1 MAVNTQGVKL
11 DEISGDYGMTFTKF
25 IGSEHVFVNE
35 GKKSG
40 RMQTAF
46 VSLKDKKVI
55 TNANEIPAQI
65 RDSLKPV
72 PRRYPYAHASVTCN
86 NLSVSLKD
94 GISMIE
100 GGKAKQD
107 GSFKFWVSLFRHRR
121 APLVYRKHR
130 WTPKACCY
138 SPEAGICASADKL
151 GEIHVWDSKTGKQ
164 KIVFKPVN
172 DKFYHVQWM
181 DDESGI
187 YCGTRPNHGQN
198 YRANH
203 FGKITTAF
211 SFEKWQFVPSEGEDS
226 LYDEHPERRDAL
238 TGNTY
243 RLDAIGSRDVG
254 LNTSGGQSIRV
265 FDAARKRYGDKMAN
279 SWGNPTTFTFLQLD
293 DQGRLPFIVGTE
305 RGAVLQFSVER
316 ESGKDRIK
324 LQRSF
329 VSHEAQ
335 INSLAVSP
343 SKRLLASSSLDGT
356 VRIWSLSPPRTLADV
371 DFITDGTRI
380 VSVDDGGSS
389 DQAGVWEGD
398 AVREFGDGSYYER
411 IQKIQR
417 GEYQPGDT
425 VRIAVER
432 FEWID
437 KESVATMKT
446 FKIKLKAAPDI
457 ADPLLNFF
465 SAGEDRWIAWT
476 KNGFFNASAKGAG
489 HVGWHVNQGRDKA
502 AKFSRVTQFS
512 KQQYR
517 PDIVNLVAEKWQS
530 AEDLVTPHVAPEEG
544 EPDIAAALAITP
556 DTPEK
561 FEKVRPPSIKI
572 VSPYGFTRTDES
584 KVAVKFTVETP
595 TLLPVTELRIFNN
608 GQRQRVVPEEVDV
621 ERRDGIQT
629 TTMVADLEL
638 NSGDNVIAIEAEHAE
653 TSSNRPEVT
662 VTSNVRQVNQSGRN
676 LYVLAVGISE
686 YANERFKL
694 RYADADAR
702 DFIGAWEE
710 QQGKMYDNVK
720 TKLIVNQDATCD
732 GIEDGFD
739 WLKDQKFKSEDV
751 VFVFLAGHAS
761 FNSSDTW
768 VFGSTDMNLNK
779 LERTGIADYL
789 LNNLLEKG
797 IEGAGTV
804 VLFLDTC
811 HAGGVKGQTRGEMA
825 AKLRHSQQ
833 IDIWMKSQRRVIA
846 SCQINESSLEHED
859 WENGAF
865 TESLLA
871 ALKSPESDGDG
882 DKKIDIEELY
892 LRTRAEARKLTDN
905 RQTPTTSGRSSNH
918 GVTPLALTPAP

>member
-1 MAVNTQGVKL
+1 MAVNTQSVTL
-11 DEISGDYGMTFTKF
+11 DEISGDYGTTFTKF
-25 IGSEHVFVNE
+25 VGSDHVFVNE
-35 GKKSG
+35 GKKAG

-46 VSLKDKKVI
+46 VSLKDKRVI
-55 TNANEIPAQI
+55 TSAHEIPAQI

-72 PRRYPYAHASVTCN
+72 PRRYPYASPTVTCS

-100 GGKAKQD
+100 GGKAKHD
-107 GSFKFWVSLFRHRR
+107 GTFKFWVSLFRHRR
-121 APLVYRKHR
+121 SPLVYRKHR
-130 WTPKACCY
+130 WTPKACFY

-151 GEIHVWDSKTGKQ
+151 GEIHVWDAKTGKQ
-164 KIVFKPVN
+164 KMVFKPVN

-181 DDESGI
+181 EDESGI
-187 YCGTRPNHGQN
+187 YLGAKANRGQE

-203 FGKITTAF
+203 FGKVTTAF
-211 SFEKWQFVPSEGEDS
+211 SFRKWQFAPTDGEES
-226 LYDEHPERRDAL
+226 LYDEHPERRDSL
-238 TGNTY
+238 TGNSY
-243 RLDAIGSRDVG
+243 RLDAIGSRDIG
-254 LNTSGGQSIRV
+254 LNASGGQSIRV
-265 FDAARKRYGDKMAN
+265 FDAARRRYGDKMAN

-293 DQGRLPFIVGTE
+293 DQGRMPFVVGTE

-316 ESGKDRIK
+316 ESGVDKIK

-343 SKRLLASSSLDGT
+343 TKRLLASSSLDGT

-380 VSVDDGGSS
+380 VSVDYGGSS
-389 DQAGVWEGD
+389 AEAGVREGD

-417 GEYQPGDT
+417 GDYKPGDT
-425 VRIAVER
+425 VQIAVER
-432 FEWID
+432 FETID
-437 KESVATMKT
+437 GESVATMKT

-517 PDIVNLVAEKWQS
+517 PDIVGLVAEKWQS
-530 AEDLVTPHVAPEEG
+530 AEELVSPHVAPEEG
-544 EPDIAAALAITP
+544 EPDVAAALAMTP

-572 VSPYGFTRTDES
+572 VSPYGFTSTDES
-584 KVAVKFTVETP
+584 QVAVKFLVETP
-595 TLLPVTELRIFNN
+595 TLLPITELRIFNN
-608 GQRQRVVPEEVDV
+608 GQRQRVTPEEVDF
-621 ERRDGIQT
+621 ERKDGIQT
-629 TTMVADLEL
+629 NTMVAELAL
-638 NSGDNVIAIEAEHAE
+638 NSGDNEIAIEAEHAE
-653 TSSNRPEVT
+653 TSSNRARVT
-662 VTSNVRQVNQSGRN
+662 VTSTVEQKNPSGRN
-676 LYVLAVGISE
+676 LYVLAVGISS
-686 YANERFKL
+686 YANKQFDLK
-694 RYADADAR
+694 YADVDAR
-702 DFIGAWEE
+702 DFIEAWEQ
-710 QQGKMYDNVK
+710 QQGKMYNEVK
-720 TKLIVNQDATCD
+720 TKLITNEDASCD
-732 GIEDGFD
+732 GIRDGFD
-739 WLKDQKFKSEDV
+739 WLKDQEYKAEDV

-761 FNSSDTW
+761 FDSSDTW
-768 VFGSTDMNLNK
+768 VFGSTDMSLNK
-779 LERTGIADYL
+779 LERTGIADFR

-811 HAGGVKGQTRGEMA
+811 HAGGVEGQTRGKMA

-846 SCQINESSLEHED
+846 SCQINEESLEHDD

-865 TESLLA
+865 TESLLV
-871 ALKSPESDGDG
+871 ALKSPDSDGDG
-882 DKKIDIEELY
+882 DKRIDIEELY

-918 GVTPLALTPAP
+918 GVTPLAATPTP